1 MHRGK
6 RALQPL
12 RFQRHWCHASA
23 HPAVEASPAK
33 PHLPGNTAT
42 AFNPLQRSFRQA
54 AGLPSK
60 AIAPQCGGCRPLLL
74 LQGAAVSAGA
84 GSRHC

>member
-1 MHRGK
+1 M
-6 RALQPL
+6 
-12 RFQRHWCHASA
+12 
-23 HPAVEASPAK
+23 
-33 PHLPGNTAT
+33 HLPIRRHKPALPIHTLSVNTAT
-42 AFNPLQRSFRQA
+42 AVNPLQRSFGQA

-60 AIAPQCGGCRPLLL
+60 ANTPQCGGCRPLLL